1 MKPLYIV
8 IILLILVILNV
19 ILFSIIYENENKNY
33 DESIYLS
40 IQIQTLVGL
49 NGVSEKTNLRTWI
62 TIQSVV
68 AYILNILLV
77 AYIGVIILKN

>member
-8 IILLILVILNV
+8 IILCILIILNV
-19 ILFSIIYENENKNY
+19 ILFSIIYDVENGTY
-33 DESIYLS
+33 GESMYLS
-40 IQIQTLVGL
+40 IQVQTLVGL
-49 NGVSEKTNLRTWI
+49 SDASNKHDLRTWI

-77 AYIGVIILKN
+77 TYIGVIVLKN